1 MIGSISLIIGILLI
15 LSSLT
20 ILFFVKK
27 FTIDKINK
35 QAQEKITALLEEA
48 RREAE
53 KIKKEAGEEA
63 KDRYNFLKNELERQN
78 RERKNRLNE
87 LERRLLQKEE
97 SIERRAN
104 HLDAKEREIARRER
118 EISIKERE
126 ASEIKKQYE
135 TLLEEAKKELER
147 ISGLT
152 ADEAKKIILQRVES
166 EARLEIA
173 QTLKKLEEE
182 LKARS
187 EELSKNILA
196 ISMQKIAPEYVAEST
211 VTIVDLP
218 SDEMKGRI
226 IGREGRNIR
235 AFEMATGVDLIID
248 DTPEAVTLS
257 CFDALRRE
265 IARISLERLIMDG
278 RIHPARIEEIVEKV
292 KAEME
297 ERIKEEGE
305 KVSLEF
311 GLTNIHPEL
320 LKLLGKLK
328 YRTSYGQNVL
338 QHSKEVAYLASHLAS
353 EIGANRSIALRA
365 GLLHDI
371 GKAIDRESEGTH
383 TELSVELCRRYGES
397 EAVISAIASHHQD
410 VDFPSVEAVLIQIA
424 DTLSAAR
431 PGARRELIENYI
443 KRLEKLEEI
452 ARSFNGVAKCY
463 ALQAGREIRIIVDS
477 QKISDEDAV
486 LLSREIAK
494 RIKGEVE
501 FPGQIKVTVIREMR
515 AIEYVR

>member
-1 MIGSISLIIGILLI
+1 MTSTIFLITGILLI

-20 ILFFVKK
+20 ILIFLKR
-27 FTIDKINK
+27 FTIDRINK
-35 QAQEKITALLEEA
+35 QAQEKISALLEEA
-48 RREAE
+48 RKEAE
-53 KIKKEAGEEA
+53 RIKREAGEEA

-97 SIERRAN
+97 NIERRAT

-118 EISIKERE
+118 EISLKERE
-126 ASEIKKQYE
+126 VSEIKKQHE
-135 TLLEEAKKELER
+135 TFLEESKRELER

-152 ADEAKKIILQRVES
+152 AEEAKRLILQRVES
-166 EARLEIA
+166 DAKLEIA
-173 QTLKKLEEE
+173 QTLKKVEEE
-182 LKARS
+182 FKARS
-187 EELSKNILA
+187 EEISKNIIA
-196 ISMQKIAPEYVAEST
+196 IAMQKIAPEYVAEST

-257 CFDALRRE
+257 CFDPLRRE
-265 IARISLERLIMDG
+265 IARISLDRLIMDG

-292 KAEME
+292 RAEVE
-297 ERIKEEGE
+297 EKIKEEGE
-305 KVSLEF
+305 KVALEF
-311 GLTNIHPEL
+311 GLTNINHEL
-320 LKLLGKLK
+320 LRLLGKLK

-338 QHSKEVAYLASHLAS
+338 QHSREVAHLSAHMAT
-353 EIGANRSIALRA
+353 ELGADRNVALRA

-397 EAVISAIASHHQD
+397 ESVISAIASHHQD
-410 VDFPSVEAVLIQIA
+410 VDFPTVEAVLIQIA

-452 ARSFNGVAKCY
+452 ARSFNGVSKCY

-477 QKISDEDAV
+477 QKISDEEAV

>member
-1 MIGSISLIIGILLI
+1 MTGTIFLIIGIILI
-15 LSSLT
+15 LATLT
-20 ILFFVKK
+20 ILIFLKR

-35 QAQEKITALLEEA
+35 QAQEKISTLLEEA
-48 RREAE
+48 KKEAE
-53 KIKKEAGEEA
+53 RIKKEASEEA

-97 SIERRAN
+97 HIERRAS
-104 HLDAKEREIARRER
+104 HLDAREREIARRER

-126 ASEIKKQYE
+126 ISDIKKQYE

-152 ADEAKKIILQRVES
+152 SEEAKKLILQRVES
-166 EARLEIA
+166 EAKLEIA
-173 QTLKKLEEE
+173 QCLKKVEEE
-182 LKARS
+182 LKLRS
-187 EELSKNILA
+187 EEISKNIIALA
-196 ISMQKIAPEYVAEST
+196 MQKIAPEYVAEST

-257 CFDALRRE
+257 CFDPLRRE

-292 KAEME
+292 KGEVE
-297 ERIKEEGE
+297 EKIKEEGE
-305 KVSLEF
+305 KVALEF
-311 GLTNIHPEL
+311 GLTNIHPEI

-338 QHSKEVAYLASHLAS
+338 QHSKEVAYLSAFMATEL
-353 EIGANRSIALRA
+353 GANKNVALRA

-410 VDFPSVEAVLIQIA
+410 VDFPTVEAVLIQIA

-452 ARSFNGVAKCY
+452 ARSFNGVSKCY

-477 QKISDEDAV
+477 QKISDDDAI